1 MFFDRSAPED
11 LTFFCKSLFFLQ
23 KCGYNISVDGWF
35 DGSWMIFSKH
45 FSKLCQCIYPREGTA
60 TLMTLVTP
68 FAVANAF
75 IPARGRRH
83 PHSAIHLFN
92 LAECIYPREG
102 TQTKTPPQLEHS
114 SCGGVLRSDRLVW
127 QLRRAVSPSQ
137 GWPGPRPA
145 RPASWGQAPSGSPPQ
160 PAGSAGYAPHPAAG
174 CARFAGQRNCR
185 WRG

>member
-1 MFFDRSAPED
+1 MLQGLCPDFGAKAHPVHPSARMFFDRSAPED
-11 LTFFCKSLFFLQ
+11 LTFFCKRLFFLQ

-45 FSKLCQCIYPREGTA
+45 FGKLCQ
-60 TLMTLVTP
+60 
-68 FAVANAF
+68 
-75 IPARGRRH
+75 
-83 PHSAIHLFN
+83 
-92 LAECIYPREG
+92 CIYPREG

-145 RPASWGQAPSGSPPQ
+145 RPASWGQAASGSSPQ

>member
-35 DGSWMIFSKH
+35 DGSWMIFLKH

-60 TLMTLVTP
+60 TRSYSTVWTHTR
-68 FAVANAF
+68 NAF
-75 IPARGRRH
+75 IPARGRRLRATGLNGSL
-83 PHSAIHLFN
+83 P
-92 LAECIYPREG
+92 ECIYPREG

-145 RPASWGQAPSGSPPQ
+145 RPASWGQAPSGSSPQ